1 MINVKLGREAF
12 SMSFVTQVRTF
23 GANDLRQCVECQIY
37 GWEHGTPY
45 HLSTGISICHPTDK
59 FDPRKGAHKALDS
72 AVTCCFSQPTRA
84 AFHSEL
90 ESWFTN
96 GQNV

>member
-1 MINVKLGREAF
+1 MINVKIGRDAY

-23 GANDLRQCVECQIY
+23 GVNDLRTCVECQIY
-37 GWEHGTPY
+37 WWDTGVPIY
-45 HLSTGISICHPTDK
+45 YATGISICHPTDK
-59 FDPRKGAHKALDS
+59 FDPRKGAHKALTS
-72 AVTCCFSQPTRA
+72 ALNYSLADTRQ

-96 GQNV
+96 EQNV